1 MCPDTCVLR
10 CKNRGNNNLSHRNF
24 EIQIRDRIV
33 MELTSEAAGCDHS
46 AKCNSSV
53 VASIEA
59 PATFASAGETV
70 TGTEIKSRRREDGS
84 D

>member
-1 MCPDTCVLR
+1 
-10 CKNRGNNNLSHRNF
+10 
-24 EIQIRDRIV
+24 